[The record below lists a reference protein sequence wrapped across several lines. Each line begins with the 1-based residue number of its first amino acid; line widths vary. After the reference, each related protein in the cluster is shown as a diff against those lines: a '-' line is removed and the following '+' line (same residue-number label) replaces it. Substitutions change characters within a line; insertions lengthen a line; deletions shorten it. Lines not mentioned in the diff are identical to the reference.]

1 MANHHSLIED
11 EIFAIRQSGE
21 MPEVA
26 LHTAF
31 YELQENPE
39 GPGLRLTSEDIRR
52 LKDAVA
58 QRYLK
63 ILMRDLNPRYR
74 DRAIYRG
81 LARALAN
88 GQRLA
93 RFCTREGR
101 DAAPHR
107 QAAAEALQA
116 FLAVET
122 DDVAHGRAPGAVNC
136 TAAELESFAATLGLA
151 PEDLPEGWE
160 AVCT

>member
-1 MANHHSLIED
+1 MTDPHSFIED

-39 GPGLRLTSEDIRR
+39 GPGLRLAPEDIRR
-52 LKDAVA
+52 LKDAVE

-81 LARALAN
+81 LARAVTN
-88 GQRLA
+88 WQRLA
-93 RFCTREGR
+93 RFCEREGR
-101 DAAPHR
+101 DVVPHR
-107 QAAAEALQA
+107 KTAAEALRA

-122 DDVAHGRAPGAVNC
+122 DDVANGRAPGAVNC
-136 TAAELESFAATLGLA
+136 TAAELEAFAGALGLA
-151 PEDLPEGWE
+151 PGDLPEGWE
-160 AVCT
+160 AVCS